1 MNPDYDV
8 KTPQGYG
15 QTDENVHSE
24 EEIERYES

>member
-1 MNPDYDV
+1 MNPYDDV

-15 QTDENVHSE
+15 QANENVHSE